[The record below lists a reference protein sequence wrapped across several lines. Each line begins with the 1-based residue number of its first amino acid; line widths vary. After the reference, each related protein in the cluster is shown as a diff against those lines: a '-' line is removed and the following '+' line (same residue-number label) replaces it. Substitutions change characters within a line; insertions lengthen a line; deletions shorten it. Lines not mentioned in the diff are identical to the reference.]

1 MALTFQLSFTGNINT
16 SIQIGD
22 SVFTSGGTS
31 ETDNDFT
38 TSDYVNETTNS
49 YSSDI
54 SFIGLVDGITVT
66 GSGYIVDIN
75 PPYGA
80 LPPAANAYI
89 FFSKNL
95 KVNVSSLKGYYNA
108 VRFRN
113 NSKKKAELFSV
124 SCGISVS
131 SK

>member
-1 MALTFQLSFTGNINT
+1 MDITWQLAFTGNLNT

-22 SVFTSGGTS
+22 SVFTSGGT
-31 ETDNDFT
+31 EDTVNDFT

-54 SFIGLVDGITVT
+54 SFLGTVDGITT
-66 GSGYIVDIN
+66 TSSGYIIDVN
-75 PPYGA
+75 PAEGA
-80 LPPAANAYI
+80 LPPAVDAYI
-89 FFSKNL
+89 FFSKDL
-95 KVNVSSLKGYYNA
+95 KVNISSLKGYYNA

-124 SCGISVS
+124 SCDISVS